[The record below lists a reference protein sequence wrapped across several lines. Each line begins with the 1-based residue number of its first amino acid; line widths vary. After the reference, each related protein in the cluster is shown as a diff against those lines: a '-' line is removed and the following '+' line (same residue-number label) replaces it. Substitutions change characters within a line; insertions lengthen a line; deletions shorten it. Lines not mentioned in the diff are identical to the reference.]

1 MISRDGYIEKIISWK
16 DKKMIK
22 VLTGMRR
29 VGKSTLL
36 LLYKDYLL
44 KNGVDKNNII
54 YINLEDLK
62 YDYIKDYNNLYDEI
76 INKLNSKKKNYV
88 MIDEIQN
95 VDKFEKA
102 IDSLYLKDNVDIY
115 LTGSNAKFLSSE
127 IATVLSGR
135 YIEINVL
142 PLSFKEYISDENVKN
157 KNLNEL
163 FNNYLLFG
171 GMPFV
176 KSLDN
181 DKDEINKYL
190 ESVYNTVYK
199 KDILKRV
206 EIRNNE
212 TLEKISKFMFDNIS
226 NITSVNKIANALKSN
241 GVNISNP
248 TVDSYIDTLSS
259 AYLFY
264 KINRYDVKGKNI
276 LTSQYKYYT
285 VDIGLRN
292 YIVGM
297 NNRDLGRILENV
309 VYLEL
314 IRRGYKVYIGKI
326 DNVEIDFIAVKSDE
340 TIYYQVAQSI
350 IDEKTFDREIKPL
363 TKIKNNYEKCIITM
377 DSLPK
382 MNNDGIKVINV
393 IDFLKG

>member
-1 MISRDGYIEKIISWK
+1 MISRDDYIEKIISWK

-44 KNGVDKNNII
+44 KNGVDKKNII

-76 INKLNSKKKNYV
+76 INKLDSKKKNYV
-88 MIDEIQN
+88 MIDEIQS

-142 PLSFKEYISDENVKN
+142 PLSFKEYISDENVKD

-171 GMPFV
+171 GMPFI

-190 ESVYNTVYK
+190 ESVYNTVYT

-248 TVDSYIDTLSS
+248 TVDSYIDTLNS

-350 IDEKTFDREIKPL
+350 LDEKTFEREIKPL
-363 TKIKNNYEKCIITM
+363 TKIKNNYEKYIITM

-382 MNNDGIKVINV
+382 MNNDGIKVLNV

>member
-1 MISRDGYIEKIISWK
+1 MINRENYIKKLISWK

-36 LLYKDYLL
+36 LLFKEYLI
-44 KNGVDKNNII
+44 KNGVDEKNII

-62 YDYIKDYNNLYDEI
+62 YDYINNYNVLYNEVI
-76 INKLNSKKKNYV
+76 SKLDDKKTNYV

-102 IDSLYLKDNVDIY
+102 IDSLYLKNNIDIY

-142 PLSFKEYISDENVKN
+142 PLSFKEYISDQNKTN
-157 KNLNEL
+157 KNTNEL
-163 FNNYLLFG
+163 FNDYLLFG
-171 GMPFV
+171 GLPFI
-176 KSLDN
+176 KSLN
-181 DKDEINKYL
+181 NNKDEINNYL
-190 ESVYNTVYK
+190 ESVYNTVYT

-212 TLEKISKFMFDNIS
+212 SLERISKFMFDNIS
-226 NITSVNKIANALKSN
+226 NITSVNKIANTLKTI
-241 GVNISNP
+241 GVKISVP
-248 TVDSYIDTLSS
+248 TVDSYVDTLSN

-264 KINRYDVKGKNI
+264 KINRFDIKGKNI

-285 VDIGLRN
+285 VDTGLRN
-292 YIVGM
+292 YVVGTS
-297 NNRDLGRILENV
+297 NRDLGRILENV
-309 VYLEL
+309 VYLEI
-314 IRRGYKVYIGKI
+314 IRRGYKVYIGKV
-326 DNVEIDFIAVKSDE
+326 DNFEIDFVAVKPEE

-350 IDEKTFDREIKPL
+350 LDEKSFEREMRPL
-363 TKIKNNYEKCIITM
+363 AKLKNNYEKYIITM
-377 DSLPK
+377 DNLPQT
-382 MNNDGIKVINV
+382 NDEGIKIVNV
-393 IDFLKG
+393 VEFLKG

>member
-1 MISRDGYIEKIISWK
+1 MINRENYIKKLISWK

-36 LLYKDYLL
+36 LLFKEYLL
-44 KNGVDKNNII
+44 KNGVDEKNII

-62 YDYIKDYNNLYDEI
+62 YDYINNYNVLYNEVI
-76 INKLNSKKKNYV
+76 SKLDDKKTNYV

-102 IDSLYLKDNVDIY
+102 IDSLYLKNNIDIY

-135 YIEINVL
+135 YIEINIL
-142 PLSFKEYISDENVKN
+142 PLSFKEYISDQNKTN
-157 KNLNEL
+157 KNINEL
-163 FNNYLLFG
+163 FNDYLLFG
-171 GMPFV
+171 GLPFI

-181 DKDEINKYL
+181 NRDEINNYL
-190 ESVYNTVYK
+190 ESVYNTVYT

-212 TLEKISKFMFDNIS
+212 SLERISKFMFDNIS
-226 NITSVNKIANALKSN
+226 NITSVNKIANTLKTI
-241 GVNISNP
+241 GVKISVP
-248 TVDSYIDTLSS
+248 TVDSYVDTLSN

-264 KINRYDVKGKNI
+264 KINRFDIKGKNI

-285 VDIGLRN
+285 VDVGLRN
-292 YIVGM
+292 YVVGTS
-297 NNRDLGRILENV
+297 NRDLGRILENV

-314 IRRGYKVYIGKI
+314 IRRGYKVYIGKV
-326 DNVEIDFIAVKSDE
+326 DNFEIDFVAVKPEE

-350 IDEKTFDREIKPL
+350 VDENSFEREMRPL
-363 TKIKNNYEKCIITM
+363 AKLKNNYEKYIITM
-377 DSLPK
+377 DNLPQT
-382 MNNDGIKVINV
+382 NEEGIKIVNV
-393 IDFLKG
+393 VEFLKG